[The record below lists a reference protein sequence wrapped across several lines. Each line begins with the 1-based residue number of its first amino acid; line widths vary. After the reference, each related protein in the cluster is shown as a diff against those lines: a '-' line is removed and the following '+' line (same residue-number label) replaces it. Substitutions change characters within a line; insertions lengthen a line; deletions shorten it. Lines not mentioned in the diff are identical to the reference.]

1 MEKLQQLLTKSVNQK
16 SIHGLTLAIN
26 SPKVDWCGGAGNLSC
41 SAPFFIA
48 STTKLFVTALI
59 LQSVD
64 EKRLSLETPIQHFF
78 SDEFLT
84 GLHTY
89 QGRDYS
95 KQITIQQLLW
105 HSSGISDYF
114 QQKDQDGN
122 RLDHALFAQ
131 NDRAWSF
138 EETVERS
145 KMMPAK
151 FAPDTP
157 GKAFYSDTNYQLLGR
172 ILELIHERSLAE
184 LIDERIAQRLQLTN
198 TYLYT
203 DASDQRPMD
212 MYYKRQ
218 PLHIPQAMTSFR
230 GDGGVVSTS
239 PELLTFI
246 QGFFSG
252 ALFDAKHIPLLLQWK
267 KSFFPFDSGIGLQ
280 RFKLP
285 TVFTLFQRMPEF
297 HGHSGLSG
305 AFAWYAPE
313 RELYVAGTVN
323 QIEPPSLSFKLILKA
338 LKIVS

>member
-1 MEKLQQLLTKSVNQK
+1 MEKLQQLLEKSVNQK
-16 SIHGLTLAIN
+16 SIHGVTLAVS
-26 SPKVDWCGGAGNLSC
+26 SPKTEWCGGAGNLSC
-41 SAPFFIA
+41 STPFFIA

-64 EKRLSLETPIQHFF
+64 EQRLTLETPLRNYF
-78 SDEFLT
+78 SADLLE
-84 GLHTY
+84 GLHRFK
-89 QGRDYS
+89 GHDYS
-95 KQITIQQLLW
+95 DKLTIRQLLW

-114 QQKDQDGN
+114 QQKDAEGN
-122 RLDHALFAQ
+122 RLDHLLY
-131 NDRAWSF
+131 NGDDRFWSF
-138 EETVERS
+138 EEVIERS
-145 KMMPAK
+145 KMMPAQ

-157 GKAFYSDTNYQLLGR
+157 GKAFYSDTNFQLLGR
-172 ILELIHERSLAE
+172 ILELTHDEPLAE
-184 LIDERIAQRLQLTN
+184 LIEKRIAQRLGLTE

-203 DASDQRPMD
+203 DATDQRPLN
-212 MYYKRQ
+212 MYYKRA
-218 PLHIPQAMTSFR
+218 PLHIPKAMTSFR

-285 TVFTLFQRMPEF
+285 PVFTLFQRMPEF

-313 RELYVAGTVN
+313 REVYIAGTVN
-323 QIEPPSLSFKLILKA
+323 QIHPPSLSFRMLLKA
-338 LKIVS
+338 LKYV